1 MAAHPADGPTE
12 GGDNSARLEIGPSAE
27 AGHRRTQTPTN
38 YPGRRVHPLEAKLT
52 QPGATVINVVEIS
65 GTLTTDPTLAD
76 VGAGSLRADFT
87 VAVPNVRYDR
97 RTNTDVIDTAFI
109 RVVSWEKPAEVA
121 AALHRG
127 CVVWVRGELT
137 QEEVTDPRGR
147 KERKT
152 KVRAAVVSVIRVAEP
167 PAPAADDYPTF

>member
-1 MAAHPADGPTE
+1 M
-12 GGDNSARLEIGPSAE
+12 
-27 AGHRRTQTPTN
+27 
-38 YPGRRVHPLEAKLT
+38 
-52 QPGATVINVVEIS
+52 INVVEIS

-76 VGAGSLRADFT
+76 VGASSLRADFT